1 MNKNIEKEINKIYE
15 EVFKKVFKTAK
26 KQKKLLDRK
35 AIIEI
40 LLRLENSKKYQEFC
54 IKFAKELAKKG
65 LAQQRGIW
73 KKFFKAA
80 KSRKHIVLPKSI
92 QPIKFQLLK
101 LGTRLNLN

>member
-40 LLRLENSKKYQEFC
+40 LLRLE
-54 IKFAKELAKKG
+54 KFY
-65 LAQQRGIW
+65 
-73 KKFFKAA
+73 
-80 KSRKHIVLPKSI
+80 SV
-92 QPIKFQLLK
+92 
-101 LGTRLNLN
+101 